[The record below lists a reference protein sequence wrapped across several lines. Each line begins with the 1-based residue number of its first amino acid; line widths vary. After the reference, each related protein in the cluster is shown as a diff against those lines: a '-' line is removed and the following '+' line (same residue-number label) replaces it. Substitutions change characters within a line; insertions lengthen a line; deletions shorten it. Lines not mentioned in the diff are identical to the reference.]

1 MSELWR
7 PAVEW
12 ELKGMIGQLNASRRP
27 AEVVGHGS
35 LRALGRPAGQ
45 DVTITTASLRGVT
58 LYQPNEL
65 VMSAKSGTPL
75 IEIEAEL
82 ASHGQMLAFEP
93 MDLGPATG
101 GPAGTQTI
109 GGVFA
114 SNFPGSRRISAGG
127 TRDHLLGAR
136 GVNGRGEVFKSGGRV
151 MKNVTGYDVARGL
164 TGSFGTLAV
173 MTEVTFKVSPMPE
186 AVLTLAYPNLPDDLA
201 VEAMTAAMGTP
212 YDIAATAHLP
222 KSAAARLSHPKLKGM
237 GVSLT
242 LIRLETFSSFLSGRA
257 GKLKEALKVYG
268 TPLELGGEDSYSVW
282 TDIRHLN
289 VMPHTSDTSLWR
301 ISTSPTK
308 APEIV
313 AAISRFME
321 ATALYDWSGGLVWIE
336 VPAAADAGSAD
347 VRRAVAVRG
356 GHATLIRAAT
366 DVRKTVEVFEPM
378 KPEVERLTRGL
389 KTAFDP
395 AGLLNPGRMYASI

>member
-12 ELKGMIGQLNASRRP
+12 ELKSMIGQLVASRRSV
-27 AEVVGHGS
+27 EVVGHGS
-35 LRALGRPAGQ
+35 LRALGRP
-45 DVTITTASLRGVT
+45 VTPDLMITTASMRGVT
-58 LYQPNEL
+58 LYQPTEL
-65 VMSAKSGTPL
+65 VMSAKAGTPL

-101 GPAGTQTI
+101 GPAATQTI

-114 SNFPGSRRISAGG
+114 SNLPGPRRISAGG

-164 TGSFGTLAV
+164 TGSWGTLAV
-173 MTEVTFKVSPMPE
+173 LSEVTFKVSPMPE
-186 AVLTLAYPNLPDDLA
+186 AVVTLAYANLPDDLA
-201 VEAMTAAMGTP
+201 VEAMTTAMGTP
-212 YDIAATAHLP
+212 YDISSAAHLP
-222 KSAAARLSHPKLKGM
+222 KVAAGRLTHPKLKAIGE
-237 GVSLT
+237 SLT
-242 LIRLETFSSFLSGRA
+242 FIRLETFASFLAGRA
-257 GKLKEALKVYG
+257 GKLKEALKVFG
-268 TPLELGGEDSYSVW
+268 HPLELNADESHTVW
-282 TDIRHLN
+282 TDIRNLS
-289 VMPHTSDTSLWR
+289 VMPHSPETSLWR
-301 ISTSPTK
+301 ISTTPTK

-313 AAISRFME
+313 GAISRFMT
-321 ATALYDWSGGLVWIE
+321 ATALYDWSGGLVWLE

-347 VRRAVAVRG
+347 VRRAVAVHG
-356 GHATLIRAAT
+356 GHATLIRAAAE
-366 DVRKTVEVFEPM
+366 VRKSVEVFEPM
-378 KPEVERLTRGL
+378 KPEVDKLTRGL
-389 KTAFDP
+389 KAAFDP